1 VKLLVTG
8 ANGAVGSYVPDVFG
22 DRYDLILVDKDEL
35 DITEKEDCGWIRR
48 QEPDVV
54 LHLAAATDVDEC
66 ERKPDWAFRTN
77 AVGTL
82 NVAQASR
89 DTRFVYVSTAGVFR
103 GDKESPYTEYDTAVP
118 ANTYGLAKLV
128 GEEFALKWHPRPLI
142 VRSGWM
148 FGGKGRDQKFVGRIQ
163 NQLAAGHSDVFAVDD
178 KIGSPTYARDL
189 LGTISRLLDADEEG
203 IFHGANE
210 GVCSRYDVAKAIVE
224 IVGADV
230 DVKACSS
237 DTFKLDAPRAR
248 SEALEML
255 RLREQDVEVS
265 RPWRDA
271 LAEYLG

>member
-35 DITEKEDCGWIRR
+35 DITEKTDCGWIRR

-103 GDKESPYTEYDTAVP
+103 GDKPTPYTEYDNAVP
-118 ANTYGLAKLV
+118 ANTYGVAKLV
-128 GEEFALKWHPRPLI
+128 GEEFTLRWHPRPLI

-148 FGGKGRDQKFVGRIQ
+148 FGGKARDGKFVGKIQ
-163 NQLAAGHSDVFAVDD
+163 NQLAAGHKDVLAVDD

-203 IFHGANE
+203 IFHGANQ
-210 GVCSRYDVAKAIVE
+210 GVCSRYDVARAIVE
-224 IVGADV
+224 IQGADV

-237 DTFKLDAPRAR
+237 DAFKLDAPRAR

-255 RLREQDVEVS
+255 RLREQGVEVS